1 MSNPNELDELITGT
15 FLKPIEIDK
24 DLGSL
29 IVIMGEGEIKESK
42 FTKKVKDKDGK
53 EIEIHVKQLNLPI
66 QLNERDRIWTPNKT
80 TIENIANILGKDRSK
95 WIGKK
100 ILARIESQ
108 LIGKQKKDVVYG
120 EVVEDN
126 YRIIKSD

>member
-15 FLKPIEIDK
+15 FLKPIEINK

-29 IVIMGEGEIKESK
+29 VVIMGEGEIKESK
-42 FTKKVKDKDGK
+42 FTKKATDKDGK
-53 EIEIHVKQLNLPI
+53 EIEIHIKQLNLPI

-80 TIENIANILGKDRSK
+80 TIENIANTLGKDRSK

-108 LIGKQKKDVVYG
+108 LIGKQKKDVIYG

>member
-1 MSNPNELDELITGT
+1 MSNSNELDELITGT